1 MDPELKRAAEEG
13 NIELLYYS
21 IRKHAKV
28 LDDINEISFVDTPL
42 HAAASA
48 GQTRFAMEIAMLKPS
63 FATKLNQDGFTPM
76 HLALQYDHTDLVFR
90 LIDADKDLVRV
101 QGKGG
106 ATPLHYVAQTGN
118 LHLLHAFLQVCP
130 KSLEV
135 VTTQRETALHIALKH
150 NRFDAFEYLVGWLRR
165 AWFRHADSWERKLLN
180 WGDDEGNTILH
191 IAVVKCLVNCA
202 SVEKNIKN
210 SDGYTALDILQHQM
224 MLQVDYKEIKDLL
237 CRAGALSA
245 LSLPDEVPSLTDYFR
260 SPISIYER
268 FYICKFRQRTK
279 LTNEVRNLLLV
290 AATLVIAVAY
300 QAAVCPPGGVWQE
313 NSHPGIDQFNKRSTI
328 NANKDDNEVSQP
340 PHHAGTVVMSTAN
353 SFLFFISNS
362 LMFYITGMTMI
373 FLLPSGFTRI
383 LFHLPLAF
391 LVLCYNISIFT
402 IFPNARIPYIVLL
415 LFCGSL
421 QFWSIF
427 PTIITVSAN
436 RTTERL
442 RRLRWTFLPITEML
456 DPSYS
461 WFSW

>member
-1 MDPELKRAAEEG
+1 
-13 NIELLYYS
+13 
-21 IRKHAKV
+21 
-28 LDDINEISFVDTPL
+28 
-42 HAAASA
+42 
-48 GQTRFAMEIAMLKPS
+48 MEIAALKPS
-63 FATKLNQDGFTPM
+63 FATKLNQDGFTPL
-76 HLALQYDHTDLVFR
+76 HLALQYDHTDLVLR
-90 LIDADKDLVRV
+90 LIDVDKDLVRV

-165 AWFRHADSWERKLLN
+165 ALFRHADSWERKLLN
-180 WGDDEGNTILH
+180 WGDDEGNTMLH
-191 IAVVKCLVNCA
+191 IAVSRNLPQVVKCLVNCA

-210 SDGYTALDILQHQM
+210 SEGYTALDILQHQM
-224 MLQVDYKEIKDLL
+224 TLQVDYKEIKDLL

-245 LSLPDEVPSLTDYFR
+245 LSLPEEVPSLTDYFR

-268 FYICKFRQRTK
+268 FYIRKFRQRTK

-290 AATLVIAVAY
+290 AATLGIAVAY
-300 QAAVCPPGGVWQE
+300 QAAVCSPGGVWQD
-313 NSHPGIDQFNKRSTI
+313 NSHPGIDQFNTRSTI
-328 NANKDDNEVSQP
+328 NANKDHNEVSQP
-340 PHHAGTVVMSTAN
+340 QHHAGTVVMSTAN

-383 LFHLPLAF
+383 LFHIPLAF

-402 IFPNARIPYIVLL
+402 IFPNARIPYLVLL

-427 PTIITVSAN
+427 ATIITVSAN

-442 RRLRWTFLPITEML
+442 RRLRWNFLPITEML

>member
-21 IRKHAKV
+21 IQKHAKV

-150 NRFDAFEYLVGWLRR
+150 NRFDAFEYMVGWLRR

-180 WGDDEGNTILH
+180 WGDDEGNTLLH
-191 IAVVKCLVNCA
+191 IAVSRNLPQVVKCLVNCA

-210 SDGYTALDILQHQM
+210 SEGYTALDILQHQM

-237 CRAGALSA
+237 CRAGAS
-245 LSLPDEVPSLTDYFR
+245 T
-260 SPISIYER
+260 
-268 FYICKFRQRTK
+268 
-279 LTNEVRNLLLV
+279 
-290 AATLVIAVAY
+290 ATLVIAVAY

-313 NSHPGIDQFNKRSTI
+313 NFNPGIDQFNTRSTI
-328 NANKDDNEVSQP
+328 NANKDHNEVSQP

-383 LFHLPLAF
+383 LFHIPLAF

-402 IFPNARIPYIVLL
+402 IFPNARIPNLVLL

-421 QFWSIF
+421 QFWSII

-442 RRLRWTFLPITEML
+442 RRLRWNFLPITEML

-461 WFSW
+461 WFGW

>member
-1 MDPELKRAAEEG
+1 MDPELKCAAEEG
-13 NIELLYYS
+13 NIELLYDS

-42 HAAASA
+42 HVAASA
-48 GQTRFAMEIAMLKPS
+48 GRTRFAMEIAMLKPS
-63 FATKLNQDGFTPM
+63 FATRLNQDGFTPM

-90 LIDADKDLVRV
+90 LIDVDKDLVRV

-165 AWFRHADSWERKLLN
+165 AWFRHADTWERKLLN
-180 WGDDEGNTILH
+180 WGDDEGNTMLH
-191 IAVVKCLVNCA
+191 IAVSRNLPQVVKCLVNCA

-210 SDGYTALDILQHQM
+210 SEGYTALDILQHRM
-224 MLQVDYKEIKDLL
+224 MLQVHDYEEIKDLL

-245 LSLPDEVPSLTDYFR
+245 SFVPDEVPSLTDYFR

-268 FYICKFRQRTK
+268 FYIRKFRQRTK

-300 QAAVCPPGGVWQE
+300 QSAVCPPGGVWQD
-313 NSHPGIDQFNKRSTI
+313 NSHPGIDQFNKTTKI
-328 NANKDDNEVSQP
+328 NANNNHESARQ
-340 PHHAGTVVMSTAN
+340 
-353 SFLFFISNS
+353 
-362 LMFYITGMTMI
+362 
-373 FLLPSGFTRI
+373 RREI
-383 LFHLPLAF
+383 LIEKEGATCGAAKK
-391 LVLCYNISIFT
+391 V
-402 IFPNARIPYIVLL
+402 AIP
-415 LFCGSL
+415 
-421 QFWSIF
+421 
-427 PTIITVSAN
+427 AA
-436 RTTERL
+436 EH
-442 RRLRWTFLPITEML
+442 
-456 DPSYS
+456 
-461 WFSW
+461 